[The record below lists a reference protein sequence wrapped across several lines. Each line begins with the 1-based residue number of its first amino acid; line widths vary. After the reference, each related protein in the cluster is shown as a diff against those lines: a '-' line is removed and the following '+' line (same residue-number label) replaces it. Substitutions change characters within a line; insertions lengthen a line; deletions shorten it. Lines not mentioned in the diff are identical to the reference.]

1 MCMIP
6 VRVLPRYFE
15 ERDQVIRC
23 QEFIWSYADAFVTF
37 EKLYFVKAHKL
48 IKSLWG
54 MLVNV
59 KYPLPTLKRWNV
71 MHHIPWSH
79 RWDAAF

>member
-1 MCMIP
+1 MHGDKPINWGTYCCSLD
-6 VRVLPRYFE
+6 VLVDIDFE
-15 ERDQVIRC
+15 LEV
-23 QEFIWSYADAFVTF
+23 VG
-37 EKLYFVKAHKL
+37 
-48 IKSLWG
+48 KSLWG
-54 MLVNV
+54 ILVNV